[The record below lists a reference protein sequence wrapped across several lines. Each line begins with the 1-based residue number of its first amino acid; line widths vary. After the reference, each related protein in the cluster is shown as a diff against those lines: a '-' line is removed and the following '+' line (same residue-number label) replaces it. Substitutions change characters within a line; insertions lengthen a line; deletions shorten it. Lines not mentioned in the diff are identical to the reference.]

1 MALPRKD
8 EICPSAHPKSG
19 GSTFFPP
26 ALPASGGM
34 TRINVIEGSKV
45 GRIAFIG
52 NYLPRKCGIATFTS
66 DLLTAVAAEHPAS
79 ECFSVSMNDIADGY
93 EYPDVVR
100 FEIEEQDLSSYLRAA
115 DFLNI
120 GNVDVVC
127 VQHEFGIFGGPA
139 GSHILALLRELRM
152 PIVVTLHTVLQQPRT
167 DQRLVMQELISLAT
181 RLVVMSAR
189 GRQMLQ
195 DIYHAPPA
203 KIDLIHHGIP
213 DMPLVDPNDF
223 KEELGLTGRTVLF
236 TFGLLSPNK
245 GIEHVLNALPAI
257 AAEFPDVVYMVVG
270 ATHPNEFRDQGE
282 AYRVSLEILAA
293 KNKVERNVIFYNS
306 FVDLETLKDFISA
319 TDVYITPY
327 LNEAQSTSGTLA
339 YTFGS
344 GKPVVST
351 PYWHAAELLADGRG
365 VLVPF
370 GSAESIAK
378 EVCAL
383 LRDGAR
389 REAMRSSAYALG
401 REMVWS
407 NVARLYMR
415 SFELSRLEALSMR
428 RKSLS
433 TKTLDQRPRET
444 PEVRLDHLRRMTD
457 STGIYQHA
465 VFSVP
470 NFAEGY
476 CTDDNARAFI
486 LAVMLEELGQNSER
500 VRSLATTYAA
510 FLCYAFDRASGRF
523 HNLLSFDRRWLD
535 QHGSEDCHA
544 RALWALGVGVGG
556 SAYRSFQVMAGQL
569 FVEALPAVSQ
579 FTSPRAWAFA
589 LIGIHEYLRRLSG
602 DSAVTQARDDLMA
615 RLMDLYTRS
624 ATPDWP
630 WFEQELSYDNAKL
643 AHALIL
649 SGRAAKQPAIC
660 ERGLETLRWLVRLQT
675 SEHGHFRPIGSNG
688 FFPRG
693 GSRANFDQQPIEA
706 QAMMSACLEA
716 YRSTSDS
723 WWLEQAQRAFDWFV
737 GWNDLGL
744 ELYAPR
750 TGGCCD
756 GLHVDRV
763 NRNQGAES
771 TLAFLMSLAE
781 LRLTRNLVTSFRA
794 PIVVEN

>member
-1 MALPRKD
+1 M
-8 EICPSAHPKSG
+8 
-19 GSTFFPP
+19 
-26 ALPASGGM
+26 
-34 TRINVIEGSKV
+34 IEGSKV
-45 GRIAFIG
+45 GKVAFLG

-66 DLLTAVAAEHPAS
+66 DLLAAVAVEHPSS
-79 ECFSVSMNDIADGY
+79 ECFAVAMNDIRAGY
-93 EYPDVVR
+93 DYPGAVR

-120 GNVDVVC
+120 SNVDVVC
-127 VQHEFGIFGGPA
+127 LQHEYGIFGGPA

-152 PIVVTLHTVLQQPRT
+152 PIVVTLHTVLSEPRL
-167 DQRLVMQELISLAT
+167 DQRLVLQELIALST
-181 RLVVMSAR
+181 RLVVMSDR

-195 DIYHAPPA
+195 DVYHAPPS
-203 KIDLIHHGIP
+203 KIDLIYHGIP
-213 DMPLVDPNDF
+213 DIPFVDPSEF
-223 KEELGLTGRTVLF
+223 KEEFGVTGRTVLF

-257 AAEFPDVVYMVVG
+257 VAEFPDVVYMVAG
-270 ATHPNEFRDQGE
+270 ATHPNEFRERGE
-282 AYRVSLEILAA
+282 GYRVGLGILAA
-293 KNKVERNVIFYNS
+293 RNKVEKNVIFYNS
-306 FVDLETLKDFISA
+306 FVDLETLKDFIGA
-319 TDVYITPY
+319 ADVYITPY

-344 GKPVVST
+344 GKAVIST
-351 PYWHAAELLADGRG
+351 PYWHAAELLANGNG

-370 GSAESIAK
+370 GDSKAIAR
-378 EVCAL
+378 EVCGL
-383 LRDGAR
+383 LRDDSR
-389 REAMRSSAYALG
+389 RDAMRENAYKLG
-401 REMVWS
+401 REMIWS
-407 NVARLYMR
+407 NVARLYMH
-415 SFELSRLEALSMR
+415 SFELSRLQALSTR

-433 TKTLDQRPRET
+433 TKTLDQRPREA
-444 PEVRLDHLRRMTD
+444 PEVKLDHLSRMTD
-457 STGIYQHA
+457 STGIFQHA

-486 LAVMLEELGQNSER
+486 LAVLLEDLGDEPER

-510 FLCYAFDRASGRF
+510 FLCYAFDRTTGRF
-523 HNLLSFDRRWLD
+523 HNHLSFDRRWLD
-535 QHGSEDCHA
+535 LQGSEDSHA

-569 FVEALPAVSQ
+569 FVEALPALTQ
-579 FTSPRAWAFA
+579 FSSPRAWAFG

-602 DSAVTQARDDLMA
+602 DSFVTQTRDLLIARM
-615 RLMDLYTRS
+615 MDLYDRS
-624 ATPDWP
+624 ASPDWP

-649 SGRAAKQPAIC
+649 SGRATGQKKVLD
-660 ERGLETLRWLVRLQT
+660 RGLETLRWLVHLQT
-675 SEHGHFRPIGSNG
+675 SETGHFRPIGSNG
-688 FFPRG
+688 FFRRG
-693 GSRANFDQQPIEA
+693 GNRANFDQQPVEA

-723 WWLEQAQRAFDWFV
+723 WWYEQARRAFDWFV

-744 ELYAPR
+744 ELYSPS
-750 TGGCCD
+750 TGGCRD

-781 LRLTRNLVTSFRA
+781 LRLTQDLVISFQA
-794 PIVVEN
+794 PVVMEANA

>member
-1 MALPRKD
+1 VNQQLRGN
-8 EICPSAHPKSG
+8 EIS
-19 GSTFFPP
+19 
-26 ALPASGGM
+26 
-34 TRINVIEGSKV
+34 VIEGSKV
-45 GRIAFIG
+45 GRVAFIG

-66 DLLTAVAAEHPAS
+66 DLLTAVAAEHPTS
-79 ECFSVSMNDIADGY
+79 ECFSVSMNDAREGY

-100 FEIEEQDLSSYLRAA
+100 FEIEDQDLSSYLRAA

-120 GNVDVVC
+120 SNVDVVC
-127 VQHEFGIFGGPA
+127 LQHEFGIFGGPA

-152 PIVVTLHTVLQQPRT
+152 PVVVTLHTVLRQPRT
-167 DQRLVMQELISLAT
+167 DQRRVMQELIALAT
-181 RLVVMSAR
+181 RVVVMSAR
-189 GRQMLQ
+189 GRQTLQ
-195 DIYHAPPA
+195 DVYQAPPA

-213 DMPLVDPNDF
+213 EVPFVDPSVF
-223 KEELGLTGRTVLF
+223 KEEFGVTGRSVLF

-245 GIEHVLNALPAI
+245 GIEHVLNALPPI
-257 AAEFPDVVYMVVG
+257 TAEFPDMVYMVAG
-270 ATHPNEFRDQGE
+270 ATHPNELRDSGE
-282 AYRVSLEILAA
+282 AYRVGLEALAA
-293 KNKVERNVIFYNS
+293 KKRVERNVIFYNS
-306 FVDLETLKDFISA
+306 FVDLGTLKNLIA
-319 TDVYITPY
+319 AADVYITPY

-344 GKPVVST
+344 GKPVIST
-351 PYWHAAELLADGRG
+351 PYWHAAELLANGNG

-370 GSAESIAK
+370 GDSEAIAT

-383 LRDGAR
+383 LRDDVR
-389 REAMRSSAYALG
+389 RNTMRTNAYKLG

-433 TKTLDQRPRET
+433 TKTLDQRPREA
-444 PEVRLDHLRRMTD
+444 PEVKLDHLRRMTD
-457 STGIYQHA
+457 STGIFQHA

-470 NFAEGY
+470 NFGEGY

-486 LAVMLEELGQNSER
+486 LAVLLDELGQDPER

-510 FLCYAFDRASGRF
+510 FLCHAFDRTTGRF
-523 HNLLSFDRRWLD
+523 HNHLSFDRHWLD
-535 QHGSEDCHA
+535 PQGSEDCHS
-544 RALWALGVGVGG
+544 RAVWALGVGVGG

-569 FVEALPAVSQ
+569 FVEALPVVAQ

-602 DSAVTQARDDLMA
+602 DSFVSQTRDCLIR
-615 RLMDLYTRS
+615 RLMELYDRS

-649 SGRAAKQPAIC
+649 TGRATRQTAVFD
-660 ERGLETLRWLVRLQT
+660 RGIEALRWLVQMQT
-675 SEHGHFRPIGSNG
+675 SENGHFRPIGSNG
-688 FFPRG
+688 FFRRG
-693 GSRANFDQQPIEA
+693 GVRANFDQQPVEA

-723 WWLEQAQRAFDWFV
+723 WWYEQAQRAFDWFI

-744 ELYAPR
+744 ELYSPR
-750 TGGCCD
+750 TGGCRD

-771 TLAFLMSLAE
+771 TLAFLLSLAE
-781 LRLTRNLVTSFRA
+781 LRLTQNMVTSFRA